1 MTRTN
6 YFVDASLNML
16 LAKIVGEIGQ
26 VSGGTVNT
34 YNSFSGGAADKS
46 RLYGSLGL
54 RIGF

>member
-6 YFVDASLNML
+6 YFLDASLNML
-16 LAKIVGEIGQ
+16 LAKVVAEIGQ
-26 VSGGTVNT
+26 VTGGTADT
-34 YNSFSGGAADKS
+34 YNSFSGGAASKS

>member
-6 YFVDASLNML
+6 YFLDASLNML

-26 VSGGTVNT
+26 VTGGSVSTFNT
-34 YNSFSGGAADKS
+34 FSGGGADKS
-46 RLYGSLGL
+46 RLYGSLGV